1 MSSDVMRVRLH
12 LRGVR
17 VLEVVADSPGR
28 LEVAVEAAWSWS
40 RCPHCGFKC
49 RGVHDRRVKRVWDQP
64 VSGRETVLLWRRRR
78 WRCDNCAERHLEDH
92 PEFEGK
98 LTRRLARR
106 LVGDVA
112 VMPISAAA
120 RRAGVSW
127 HLVND
132 VVRAWAALVGEH
144 RRRRRCRV
152 LLVDETSMRRRHR
165 YVTVIVSG
173 DTGELLAMVPHRS
186 AEALSRFFAAQGHR
200 WCAGVKVVVT
210 DGSKAYKAAVD
221 RHLGH
226 ATHVLDLWVPET
238 RPWLLTCRDVGRCW
252 VLVYRI
258 LYRFLAS
265 LARLTVR
272 SGRSKDLEIIVL
284 RHQLG
289 VLRRQVDRP
298 DITDA
303 DRGLLGAIAAA
314 LPRPSRAGWLVTPDT
329 LLRWH
334 RRRIAGHWTQPQRP
348 PGRPSTSAKLRR
360 LALRLAAENPTWRY
374 RRVHG
379 ELAGLGHRLAA
390 STVWG
395 DPQQRR
401 NRPRPHTLRSHLV
414 AVPRS
419 QGAVACDFATIA
431 TVTLRRFYLLL
442 CIDIPTRTVYF
453 AGATD
458 HPSGVWTTQAARNLL
473 LQHGH
478 QLADAQALVRRPR
491 QPVHRRLR
499 RDLQNPTYED
509 PQDTCT
515 HPRCERVR
523 RTLDRHPATR
533 APRPHHHL
541 EPPPTQQ
548 ARRRLHRS

>member
-28 LEVAVEAAWSWS
+28 LEVAVEATWSTS

-78 WRCDNCAERHLEDH
+78 WRCENCSARHLEDH

-226 ATHVLDLWVPET
+226 ATHVLDRFHVIGWFAAG
-238 RPWLLTCRDVGRCW
+238 LTAVRRDVQRRQPAGVTPVFDPEVFRARFLLLRRPDRLDDTQRAQLDGLFEAHPRLRAAW
-252 VLVYRI
+252 EALGELHGLYLADDKAGALAALDRFTDLYQTGDLPEFYKIVNTLLAAMPRI
-258 LYRFLAS
+258 LAWHTAGRPSNGRIEGTNNLLQVLRRTAHGFTNPHNFAARALLVTSTQPTPADPKPTNSRSLGFSRAISAHMPLLDDLGQAVVGAFREDRLLRAMLDRAEIDAIKEGAVPLGDVETWLTSLAADQPFMSATRNLQRRALYVELAS
-265 LARLTVR
+265 L
-272 SGRSKDLEIIVL
+272 
-284 RHQLG
+284 
-289 VLRRQVDRP
+289 
-298 DITDA
+298 
-303 DRGLLGAIAAA
+303 IAQQISEA
-314 LPRPSRAGWLVTPDT
+314 
-329 LLRWH
+329 
-334 RRRIAGHWTQPQRP
+334 
-348 PGRPSTSAKLRR
+348 SA
-360 LALRLAAENPTWRY
+360 
-374 RRVHG
+374 
-379 ELAGLGHRLAA
+379 
-390 STVWG
+390 
-395 DPQQRR
+395 
-401 NRPRPHTLRSHLV
+401 
-414 AVPRS
+414 
-419 QGAVACDFATIA
+419 
-431 TVTLRRFYLLL
+431 
-442 CIDIPTRTVYF
+442 
-453 AGATD
+453 
-458 HPSGVWTTQAARNLL
+458 
-473 LQHGH
+473 
-478 QLADAQALVRRPR
+478 
-491 QPVHRRLR
+491 
-499 RDLQNPTYED
+499 
-509 PQDTCT
+509 
-515 HPRCERVR
+515 
-523 RTLDRHPATR
+523 
-533 APRPHHHL
+533 
-541 EPPPTQQ
+541 
-548 ARRRLHRS
+548 